1 VNLQDGGNE
10 DTVRSQENSNPNQ
23 TTKKRSRVRR
33 TQVLTTGRPQQAL
46 QDSEGKL
53 LLIQIAMLHKLP
65 IKPTG
70 RAEASSDRTVSGKTA
85 RKGQET
91 EYRAPETEQGR
102 ESPEI
107 MKTLPSQ
114 ESLHGSAPLTLN
126 QETGNRTFPYG
137 CGSVE
142 TPYTE
147 QEVQKLCGQGTDA

>member
-1 VNLQDGGNE
+1 MNLQDGGNE

-107 MKTLPSQ
+107 MKTLPNRLAWQ
-114 ESLHGSAPLTLN
+114 AWGLFQKYRVPAPTYCLTFIPKA
-126 QETGNRTFPYG
+126 RR
-137 CGSVE
+137 
-142 TPYTE
+142 
-147 QEVQKLCGQGTDA
+147 